1 MDDEASVTLYREAVP
16 ASLLRVSARITSTGA
31 LIVEG
36 QSLGG
41 TGGSYEYEYAR
52 SVAASDVPTLSD
64 AIARKLHAPNT
75 DSSRP
80 LQLVERLLGGRR
92 DAFTAFSQLCE
103 SADIKTEFWSRL
115 GD

>member
-1 MDDEASVTLYREAVP
+1 MDDEASVTLYREQF
-16 ASLLRVSARITSTGA
+16 LRLCWCKRANRLTGA
-31 LIVEG
+31 IDRRR
-36 QSLGG
+36 
-41 TGGSYEYEYAR
+41 TIARWHWRTYEYEYAR

-64 AIARKLHAPNT
+64 AIARKLHAPTT